1 MSVNAQNGNLSSFAG
16 YLPGGSLAA
25 GHRAGADVVFDLVI
39 EAAHQI
45 LAGNE
50 LSRSEMT
57 IQSRFYIEN
66 YYNSVR
72 MHGTLGNM
80 SPMQYESIN

>member
-1 MSVNAQNGNLSSFAG
+1 CSESFFAQYKKEWMSNL
-16 YLPGGSLAA
+16 
-25 GHRAGADVVFDLVI
+25 
-39 EAAHQI
+39 
-45 LAGNE
+45 NE

-72 MHGTLGNM
+72 MDGTIGNV
-80 SPMQYESIN
+80 SPIQYESMN